1 MVMRFFDI
9 PGLES
14 NSEDAQNFIRALNQ
28 VPTDLVDDIFK
39 HRSI

>member
-1 MVMRFFDI
+1 MRFFDI